1 MRKCW
6 KGLAVILGIALV
18 TLALFTWR
26 CARRKN
32 NDE

>member
-1 MRKCW
+1 MRKCR

-18 TLALFTWR
+18 ALALFTWR
-26 CARRKN
+26 CVRQNN